1 MPATAHIAKGYRA
14 RLGIIAIALIG
25 FAGWGAYDG
34 FVHYP
39 ELIDRY
45 SAYQEIIEEYPQD
58 FQQQWKQYA
67 AERNWPTDKPAEK
80 EDSDLWFQY
89 GIMIVALP
97 IGLYF
102 LVVFI
107 RSQKRWV
114 EATPESLRTNDG
126 REARWDQI
134 TNIDKTRWKSKGIAV
149 VEYESD
155 GQARRITLDDWKFE
169 REPTAAI
176 LAEVETHTGL
186 GGEEGSTDAAEQ
198 GAGEADQADETPS
211 QETDATPGE
220 PADAEQR

>member
-1 MPATAHIAKGYRA
+1 MPATAKIAKGYRA
-14 RLGIIAIALIG
+14 RLGLIAFALIA

-34 FVHYP
+34 FIHYP
-39 ELIDRY
+39 KLIERNN
-45 SAYQEIIEEYPQD
+45 AYQRIVEQHPQD

-67 AERNWPTDKPAEK
+67 AEQGWPTEKPKDK

-102 LVVFI
+102 LLAFV
-107 RSQKRWV
+107 RSRKRWI
-114 EATPESLRTNDG
+114 ESTPESLRTHDG

-134 TNIDKTRWKSKGIAV
+134 KNIDKSRWKSKGIAV

-155 GQARRITLDDWKFE
+155 GQTKRITLDDWKFE

-176 LAEVETHTGL
+176 LAEVETHTGM
-186 GGEEGSTDAAEQ
+186 GGESSADSAGESEAVHEQGEGETAADEPDAA
-198 GAGEADQADETPS
+198 ADES
-211 QETDATPGE
+211 
-220 PADAEQR
+220 ADTERR